1 MNKTG
6 PVTASTESPERQLGN
21 GTYGSDLMVDL
32 IERMG
37 AEYVFINPGSSFRG
51 LHDSL
56 VNYHGNRKPEIVLAT
71 HEMTAVAMAHGYWKA
86 TRKPPVCILHN
97 LVGLMNGSMAVFN
110 AYCDQIPL
118 VLFGG
123 SGPAD
128 PADRRFIDWAHSAN
142 TQGDL
147 VRPYVKW
154 TDEPATLAGT
164 LDSMARSWR
173 KAMSAPPGPVY
184 VSIDAG
190 QQESLAGDAV
200 QVDPTRPRYQ
210 PPAPVWPHP
219 DAVAAAAD
227 ALVAAARPLVI
238 GGRFGVERGVSAPLV
253 ELVEMLGAAYMDDRC
268 VAGFPSEHPQN
279 INGDR
284 AFRGE
289 ADVLLCLDVQDLTLA
304 VGGYGGHRSGIMG
317 VGAGA
322 KDATV
327 IDVSMND
334 YFGNSWTRFGGPTAP
349 LDLQVMADPR
359 LALDALIEAVR
370 ARIGTADTAA
380 IERRRAEIA
389 GRHAALSAR
398 RMAVLQKRWAETPM
412 SLERVTHEVYEAVK
426 QDDWVQVVRNHR
438 TWPEGYWPITESGQ
452 YLGGD
457 GGGGVGYGP
466 GAAVGAAIGLK
477 DSGKLPVAM
486 IGDGDF
492 MMAPGAIWSGL
503 HHGAPLLMVILN
515 NRSWGNDELHQ
526 REIAAHR
533 GRNPGTAHI
542 GQTTRNPEVD
552 LATVARGFGAAAFGP
567 IDDPEAL
574 APALAE
580 AVAVVRGGGM
590 AVVEVITALE

>member
-1 MNKTG
+1 MQHDRSYT
-6 PVTASTESPERQLGN
+6 PDRHLGN
-21 GTYGSDLMVDL
+21 GRFGSDLMVEL
-32 IERMG
+32 MEQMG

-56 VNYHGNRKPEIVLAT
+56 VNYHGNTNPKIVLAT

-86 TRKPPVCILHN
+86 SKKIPVCILHN

-110 AYCDQIPL
+110 AYCDQVPL

-128 PADRRFIDWAHSAN
+128 PAERRFIDWAHSAN

-154 TDEPATLAGT
+154 TDEPATTAGT
-164 LDSMARSWR
+164 LDSMARAWR
-173 KAMSAPPGPVY
+173 KAMTAPMGPVY

-190 QQESLAGDAV
+190 QQEEACNDLTAP
-200 QVDPTRPRYQ
+200 DPTLPRYQ
-210 PPAPVWPHP
+210 PPAPAYPHP
-219 DAVAAAAD
+219 DQVKLVVD
-227 ALVAAARPLVI
+227 ALLAAKRPLVI
-238 GGRFGVERGVSAPLV
+238 GGRFGIFDGVTEPLAKLV
-253 ELVEMLGAAYMDDRC
+253 EVLGAAYMDDRC
-268 VAGFPSEHPQN
+268 IACMPTDHPQN

-334 YFGNSWTRFGGPTAP
+334 WFGNSWTRFGGPTAP
-349 LDLQVMADPR
+349 LDLQVAADPM
-359 LALDALIEAVR
+359 LALQAILAGVEARIAEADAALIA
-370 ARIGTADTAA
+370 ARK
-380 IERRRAEIA
+380 AEITE
-389 GRHAALSAR
+389 RKAALTAKR
-398 RMAVLQKRWAETPM
+398 QAVLEKRAKEVPIAQ
-412 SLERVTHEVYEAVK
+412 EVVTKDLYDAVK
-426 QDDWVQVVRNHR
+426 GDDWSLVVRNHR
-438 TWPEGYWPITESGQ
+438 TWNEGYWKIERSGQ

-466 GAAVGAAIGLK
+466 GAAMGAALGLK
-477 DSGKLPVAM
+477 GTGKLPVA
-486 IGDGDF
+486 ILGDGDF
-492 MMAPGAIWSGL
+492 MMAPGALWSGL
-503 HHGAPLLMVILN
+503 HHGAPLLMVLLN

-526 REIAAHR
+526 REIAEHR
-533 GRNPGTAHI
+533 GRSPETAFV
-542 GQTTRNPEVD
+542 GQTTRDPDVD
-552 LATVARGFGAAAFGP
+552 LATVARGFGAKTFGP
-567 IDDPEAL
+567 IEDPAEL
-574 APALAE
+574 PAVFAE
-580 AVAVVRGGGM
+580 AAEIVRGGGI
-590 AVVEVITALE
+590 AVVEVITSLT